1 MTYYLG
7 HGTDRA
13 DIIHPCLWPIASA
26 GAQCVLVMLWAVN
39 DLVRDKFWHH
49 FYLALQE
56 GTMVTKAVHAAKQAI
71 KQDNRWVG

>member
-1 MTYYLG
+1 
-7 HGTDRA
+7 
-13 DIIHPCLWPIASA
+13 
-26 GAQCVLVMLWAVN
+26 MLWAVN

-71 KQDNRWVG
+71 KQDNR